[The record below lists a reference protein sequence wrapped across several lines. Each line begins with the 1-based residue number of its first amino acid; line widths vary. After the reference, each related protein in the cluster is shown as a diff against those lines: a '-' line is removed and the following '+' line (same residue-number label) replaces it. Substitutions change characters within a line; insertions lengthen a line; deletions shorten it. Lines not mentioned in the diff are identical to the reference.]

1 MQQPKKDGSWT
12 LWLFFAGI
20 FLFTMIAAAV
30 FENDS
35 LGWLQVIFAVIIAI
49 IVIGLQVLFVIEI
62 FGEKFKIRKLRKQ
75 WEVEHGKQL
84 KKRCIH
90 CHYCRTSISRTF
102 YTPKYRNVLAQK
114 VPSYCRKF
122 SCRLRRDID
131 LRCIAE
137 YPSKIEYEDKE

>member
-1 MQQPKKDGSWT
+1 MQQPKRSNCWT
-12 LWLFFAGI
+12 LWFFFAGVI
-20 FLFTMIAAAV
+20 LFVIVADAV
-30 FENDS
+30 FKNDS
-35 LGWLQVIFAVIIAI
+35 LVWLQAIFGAI
-49 IVIGLQVLFVIEI
+49 ISILVIGLQVLFLIEI
-62 FGEKFKIRKLRKQ
+62 FGEKIRIRKLRKK
-75 WEVEHGKQL
+75 WEAEHGKQF
-84 KKRCIH
+84 KKQCIH

-102 YTPKYRNVLAQK
+102 YTPKYRNVLVQK